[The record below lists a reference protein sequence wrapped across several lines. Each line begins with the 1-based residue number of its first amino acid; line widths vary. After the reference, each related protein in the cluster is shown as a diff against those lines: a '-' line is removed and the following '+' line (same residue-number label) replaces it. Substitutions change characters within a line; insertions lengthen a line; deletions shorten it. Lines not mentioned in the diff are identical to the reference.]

1 MSSPSP
7 RLPLLLK
14 LALAAIGLIVVFVL
28 AQQDIYFN
36 VARSDVPRLVI
47 LVAVLLFVAAGLF
60 GRALRPGEIIRG
72 LAAWAAVIL
81 VLVALYANRDQL
93 AGVAGRILG
102 AIAPGVPVSGTLAGV
117 GDADSVVVTRAAD
130 GHFGVLGMANQKQLL
145 FLVDTGASFVTLSR
159 DDARDAGLDPDAL
172 KYDLPIRTANG
183 TMVAAGVELDRVT
196 VGPIVRRH
204 VRALVAPAGALDQS
218 LLGMTFL
225 DTLTSYSVS
234 GDRLILKP

>member
-1 MSSPSP
+1 MT
-7 RLPLLLK
+7 RLPILLK
-14 LALAAIGLIVVFVL
+14 LALAAIGVIVVFVL

-36 VARSDVPRLVI
+36 ISQSDVPRLVI
-47 LVAVLLFVAAGLF
+47 LVAILVFVAAGLF
-60 GRALRPGEIIRG
+60 GRALRPGEIFRG
-72 LAAWAAVIL
+72 LFAWAAVIV
-81 VLVALYANRDQL
+81 VLVGLYANRDQL

-102 AIAPGVPVSGTLAGV
+102 AIAPGVPISGTLAGV

-130 GHFGVLGMANQKQLL
+130 GHFGVLGTAENKQIL
-145 FLVDTGASFVTLSR
+145 FLVDTGASFVTLSPA
-159 DDARDAGLDPDAL
+159 DARGAGLDPDGL

-183 TMVAAGVELDRVT
+183 TMIAASVEIDRLT

-204 VRALVAPAGALDQS
+204 VRALVAPPGALDQS